1 MNVGLFGEAKKIK
14 LKNHFL
20 NNGTTKPLNQNNMA
34 EEAKMAI
41 FTFAMG
47 FLIIGI
53 GLIYNY
59 FNEK

>member
-1 MNVGLFGEAKKIK
+1 M
-14 LKNHFL
+14 
-20 NNGTTKPLNQNNMA
+20 T

-59 FNEK
+59 FNGRDN

>member
-1 MNVGLFGEAKKIK
+1 MV
-14 LKNHFL
+14 
-20 NNGTTKPLNQNNMA
+20 

-59 FNEK
+59 FNDKND

>member
-1 MNVGLFGEAKKIK
+1 
-14 LKNHFL
+14 
-20 NNGTTKPLNQNNMA
+20 MA

-59 FNEK
+59 FNGRDN

>member
-1 MNVGLFGEAKKIK
+1 
-14 LKNHFL
+14 
-20 NNGTTKPLNQNNMA
+20 MA

-47 FLIIGI
+47 FVIIGI

-59 FNEK
+59 FNGRDN

>member
-1 MNVGLFGEAKKIK
+1 MV
-14 LKNHFL
+14 
-20 NNGTTKPLNQNNMA
+20 

-47 FLIIGI
+47 FVIIGI

-59 FNEK
+59 FNGRDN

>member
-1 MNVGLFGEAKKIK
+1 
-14 LKNHFL
+14 
-20 NNGTTKPLNQNNMA
+20 MA

-47 FLIIGI
+47 FLIIAI

-59 FNEK
+59 FNGEDE